1 MYQIHSPTICA
12 PLGEAIPPLPHMPSW
27 CEYGKLYRCGQSGM
41 CLSYSIYTLNQKC
54 RSEVDLSH
62 SQFQSLLIFLD
73 PTNTHGEHSKSLF
86 AGKKQEKV
94 M

>member
-1 MYQIHSPTICA
+1 
-12 PLGEAIPPLPHMPSW
+12 
-27 CEYGKLYRCGQSGM
+27 M

>member
-1 MYQIHSPTICA
+1 
-12 PLGEAIPPLPHMPSW
+12 
-27 CEYGKLYRCGQSGM
+27 M
-41 CLSYSIYTLNQKC
+41 CLSDSIYTLNEKW

-73 PTNTHGEHSKSLF
+73 PTNTHAEHSKRLF
-86 AGKKQEKV
+86 TGKKHEKV